1 MQLKLLV
8 VVVVDE
14 VIWLD
19 WQRHMEAY
27 WKESVF
33 EKIPFVQVIEAQLM
47 LTLVFQRAMVST
59 LAYSQDQ
66 CYDLLMNYYGFF
78 HYDDG
83 ASENVDDDY
92 YLKYYYYYD
101 DGDGDDLNLFSS
113 IVAYSN
119 VYYFGDDHV
128 YYVDEIM
135 MTTTTTMMIV

>member
-14 VIWLD
+14 LIWLQALRLD

-59 LAYSQDQ
+59 LAYSQD
-66 CYDLLMNYYGFF
+66 
-78 HYDDG
+78 
-83 ASENVDDDY
+83 
-92 YLKYYYYYD
+92 
-101 DGDGDDLNLFSS
+101 
-113 IVAYSN
+113 
-119 VYYFGDDHV
+119 
-128 YYVDEIM
+128 
-135 MTTTTTMMIV
+135 